1 MFSPPDMMM
10 SFGLSGAEAKTKVNI
25 YLGVPHYGYQ
35 VGPDYVY
42 RKGHGWYRPSR
53 NCNRLSCGQ
62 APRTTISSWSDGKVG
77 SLS

>member
-42 RKGHGWYRPSR
+42 R
-53 NCNRLSCGQ
+53 
-62 APRTTISSWSDGKVG
+62 
-77 SLS
+77 